1 MAGFNIP
8 SLQVP
13 SRGLAPTI
21 SECSQSP
28 SRPLENMTELFLR
41 QKLITVVS
49 IKKKKKKKPAVTKTN
64 LSSSTRD
71 PQDKHPANLLNPK
84 RTWLSS
90 FAIARKTQLFEMLYG
105 D

>member
-13 SRGLAPTI
+13 SKGLAPTI

-49 IKKKKKKKPAVTKTN
+49 IKKKKNQQLQKPTCLVLQGTPRI
-64 LSSSTRD
+64 ST
-71 PQDKHPANLLNPK
+71 QQ
-84 RTWLSS
+84 TC
-90 FAIARKTQLFEMLYG
+90 
-105 D
+105 

>member
-13 SRGLAPTI
+13 SKGLAPTI

-28 SRPLENMTELFLR
+28 SRPLENRTELFLK

-49 IKKKKKKKPAVTKTN
+49 IKKNKTKKKTKKEKKILTIHV
-64 LSSSTRD
+64 
-71 PQDKHPANLLNPK
+71 
-84 RTWLSS
+84 
-90 FAIARKTQLFEMLYG
+90 
-105 D
+105 

>member
-49 IKKKKKKKPAVTKTN
+49 IKKKKKKSQQSQKPTCLVLQGTPRI
-64 LSSSTRD
+64 ST
-71 PQDKHPANLLNPK
+71 QQ
-84 RTWLSS
+84 TC
-90 FAIARKTQLFEMLYG
+90 
-105 D
+105 